1 MIMRILLTM
10 ALLLTILTV
19 GGCGQKQ
26 VDAEA
31 ATRDKASGSEQMGYL
46 HSDDIS
52 AAFIRWTE
60 VDKKVNGQLQVFY
73 TKGNVER
80 QSQNASYSFEGVCDR
95 GSISINFTGSVWIS
109 DLSGKTWTGTLN
121 STELTLVV
129 PTGAGTLAPVKFQ
142 AASVEDYNNAV
153 ATIRKR
159 LVEQNVQVQR
169 ERDEQARIAAEQQAV
184 VDANQQVES
193 ATSRLVSATDDLLA
207 GADFDLVLRDYGN
220 HLKEM
225 QAHHQEMRGK
235 AAKKQLTSSEL
246 REVESELRTVESDLR
261 SIESDARAMDFRLRS
276 MNVKIAEVRAST
288 SLLQRSWGALQQAVS
303 ANTSAT
309 PGTTYTGGY
318 VSEQVR
324 RAEAAIENASTI
336 MQRTTKQAT
345 TFDGQARELC
355 RSSESFVKTLKVV
368 GE

>member
-10 ALLLTILTV
+10 ALLLIVLIV

-26 VDAEA
+26 MDTEA
-31 ATRDKASGSEQMGYL
+31 TTRDKPSGSEQMGYL
-46 HSDDIS
+46 HSDDSS

-60 VDKKVNGQLQVFY
+60 VNKKVNGQLQVFY
-73 TKGNVER
+73 TEGHVER
-80 QSQNASYSFEGVCDR
+80 QSQNASYSFEGMCDT
-95 GSISINFTGSVWIS
+95 GSISITFTGSVWIS

-121 STELTLVV
+121 RTELTLVV

-153 ATIRKR
+153 ATIRER

-169 ERDEQARIAAEQQAV
+169 ERDDQARRAAEQQSV

-193 ATSRLVSATDDLLA
+193 AASRLVSATDDLSS
-207 GADFDLVLRDYGN
+207 GADFDLVLRDYGD

-246 REVESELRTVESDLR
+246 REVEADLRTMESDLR
-261 SIESDARAMDFRLRS
+261 SIESDARAMDFGLQS
-276 MNVKIAEVRAST
+276 MNGKIAEVRAST
-288 SLLQRSWGALQQAVS
+288 SLLQRSWGALQQALS

-309 PGTTYTGGY
+309 PSTNYTGGY

-336 MQRTTKQAT
+336 MQRTTKQAA
-345 TFDGQARELC
+345 TFDGQARELF
-355 RSSESFVKTLKVV
+355 RRSESFVKSLRVV